1 MTEGNAREGKV
12 FCRNALLCVL
22 FGYLWE
28 AVNPSSNHVYP
39 GYNWYSICIS
49 KAEPPQR
56 HICIQRGKRHRWSVG
71 STAKNMDLKI
81 TYTCS
86 CFKKKKSN
94 LIYNSDIAFV
104 VQLVCSCRATVIFIS
119 FCPCRPRFPPVCH
132 IIITWPDALIW
143 WIVTPRLGSVWYT
156 SSHSALFY
164 QLLFSGHS
172 AAENVAGLGYFFCF
186 LGFFSPSPL
195 SVLAVSTPQYTQSLD
210 AVWQA

>member
-1 MTEGNAREGKV
+1 MTGIPFASAKQSRLSAIFVFREESGTGGAWV
-12 FCRNALLCVL
+12 
-22 FGYLWE
+22 
-28 AVNPSSNHVYP
+28 
-39 GYNWYSICIS
+39 
-49 KAEPPQR
+49 PQ
-56 HICIQRGKRHRWSVG
+56 
-71 STAKNMDLKI
+71 LKI
-81 TYTCS
+81 WTLKLHIHALVSKKNPISFIILISHLWCS
-86 CFKKKKSN
+86 WCVHAGR
-94 LIYNSDIAFV
+94 L
-104 VQLVCSCRATVIFIS
+104 IFIS

>member
-28 AVNPSSNHVYP
+28 AVNQITCTPVITGIPFASAKQSRLSAIFVFREES
-39 GYNWYSICIS
+39 GTGGAWV
-49 KAEPPQR
+49 PQ
-56 HICIQRGKRHRWSVG
+56 
-71 STAKNMDLKI
+71 LKI
-81 TYTCS
+81 WTLKLHIHALVS
-86 CFKKKKSN
+86 KKKSN
-94 LIYNSDIAFV
+94 FIYNCDIAFV

-186 LGFFSPSPL
+186 LGFFPPSPQ